1 VLPILAKSL
10 VRRIAEQL
18 YGPEKA
24 KKFWQRLE
32 IVGDIAIVR
41 QPFDVSLDELKPLAE
56 KILEELAYIKSVW
69 AAVSPV
75 RGQYRLRKFVHLAG
89 ENRSETIYKEHGCL
103 FKLDIT
109 RVYVSPRL
117 GYEHIRIAK
126 LVEPGEVVI
135 NMYAGAGLFSII
147 IARYAKPKKVYSI
160 DINPDAY
167 RYMVEN
173 VRLNRVE
180 GIVEPILGDAAK
192 VIEERLVGVADRV
205 LMPLPELAL
214 EHLPYAIKALRECGK
229 RIIHVYLHV
238 HANRDEDP
246 VEKGWKMLER
256 RFHELGVEAE
266 RLFGRVVREVGPR
279 WYQVVIDVK
288 VLKRSS

>member
-1 VLPILAKSL
+1 LARSL
-10 VRRIAEQL
+10 IRRLAEQL

-32 IVGDIAIVR
+32 IIGDIAIIR

-56 KILEELAYIKSVW
+56 KILEELPYIKSVW

-75 RGQYRLRKFVHLAG
+75 EGQYRLRKFAHLAG
-89 ENRSETIYKEHGCL
+89 EKRSETIYKEHGCL

-109 RVYVSPRL
+109 RVYISPRL
-117 GYEHIRIAK
+117 GYEHIRIAR
-126 LVEPGEVVI
+126 LVEPGEVVV

-173 VRLNRVE
+173 VKLNRVE
-180 GIVEPILGDAAK
+180 SIVEPILGDAAK
-192 VIEERLVGVADRV
+192 VIEEKLVGVADRV

-214 EHLPYAIKALRECGK
+214 DHLPYAVKALRKDGK
-229 RIIHVYLHV
+229 KIIHIYLHV
-238 HANRDEDP
+238 HAGRGEDP
-246 VEKGWKMLER
+246 IEKGWKIVVDRLD
-256 RFHELGVEAE
+256 ELGLKAE
-266 RLFGRVVREVGPR
+266 KLFGRVVRDVGPR
-279 WYQVVIDVK
+279 WYQVVLDIR
-288 VLKRSS
+288 VLKKSN

>member
-1 VLPILAKSL
+1 MARSL
-10 VRRIAEQL
+10 IRRLAEQL

-32 IVGDIAIVR
+32 IIGDIAIIR

-56 KILEELAYIKSVW
+56 KILEELPYIKSVW

-75 RGQYRLRKFVHLAG
+75 EGQYRLRKFAHLAG
-89 ENRSETIYKEHGCL
+89 EKRSETIYKEHGCL

-109 RVYVSPRL
+109 RVYISPRL
-117 GYEHIRIAK
+117 GYEHIRIAR
-126 LVEPGEVVI
+126 LVEPGEVVV

-173 VRLNRVE
+173 VKLNRVE
-180 GIVEPILGDAAK
+180 NIVEPILGDAAK
-192 VIEERLVGVADRV
+192 VIEEKLVGVADRV

-214 EHLPYAIKALRECGK
+214 DHLPYAVKALRKDGK
-229 RIIHVYLHV
+229 KTIHIYLHV
-238 HANRDEDP
+238 HAGRGEDP
-246 VEKGWKMLER
+246 IEKGWKIVVDRLD
-256 RFHELGVEAE
+256 ELGLKAE
-266 RLFGRVVREVGPR
+266 KLFGRVVRDVGPR
-279 WYQVVIDVK
+279 WYQVVLDIR
-288 VLKRSS
+288 VLKKSN

>member
-1 VLPILAKSL
+1 MTRSL
-10 VRRIAEQL
+10 IRRIAEQL

-32 IVGDIAIVR
+32 IIGDIAIIR

-56 KILEELAYIKSVW
+56 KILEELPYVKSVW
-69 AAVSPV
+69 AAISPV
-75 RGQYRLRKFVHLAG
+75 EGQYRLRKFAHLAG
-89 ENRSETIYKEHGCL
+89 ENRSETVYKEHGCL

-126 LVEPGEVVI
+126 LVEPREVVI

-180 GIVEPILGDAAK
+180 DVVEPILGDAAK
-192 VIEERLVGVADRV
+192 VIEERLVSVADRV

-214 EHLPYAIKALRECGK
+214 EHLPYAIKALREDGK

-238 HANRDEDP
+238 HANRGEDP
-246 VEKGWKMLER
+246 IEKGWELLEKR
-256 RFHELGVEAE
+256 LEKLGVKVE
-266 RLFGRVVREVGPR
+266 RLFGRIVRDVGPR
-279 WYQVVIDVK
+279 WYQVVIDIR
-288 VLKRSS
+288 VLKRLS

>member
-1 VLPILAKSL
+1 MTKSL
-10 VRRIAEQL
+10 IRKIAEQL

-32 IVGDIAIVR
+32 IIGDIAVVR

-56 KILEELAYIKSVW
+56 KILEELPYVKSVW

-75 RGQYRLRKFVHLAG
+75 EGQYRLRKFVHLAG
-89 ENRSETIYKEHGCL
+89 ERRSETVYKEHGCL

-117 GYEHIRIAK
+117 GYEHVRVAK
-126 LVEPGEVVI
+126 LVEPGEVVV

-173 VRLNRVE
+173 VKLNRVE
-180 GIVEPILGDAAK
+180 NIVEPILGDAVK

-214 EHLPYAIKALRECGK
+214 QHLPYAIKALREDGK
-229 RIIHVYLHV
+229 GIIHVYLHV
-238 HANRDEDP
+238 HASRGEDP
-246 VEKGWKMLER
+246 IEKSWRLLVEKLD
-256 RFHELGVEAE
+256 ELGIKAK
-266 RLFGRVVREVGPR
+266 RLFGRIVRDVGPR
-279 WYQVVIDVK
+279 WYQVVLDVR
-288 VLKRSS
+288 VLKRSK

>member
-1 VLPILAKSL
+1 MARSL
-10 VRRIAEQL
+10 IRRLAEQL

-32 IVGDIAIVR
+32 IIGDIAIIR

-56 KILEELAYIKSVW
+56 KILEELPYIKSVW

-75 RGQYRLRKFVHLAG
+75 EGQYRLRKFAHLAG
-89 ENRSETIYKEHGCL
+89 EKRSETIYKEHGCL

-109 RVYVSPRL
+109 RVYISPRL
-117 GYEHIRIAK
+117 GYEHIRIAR
-126 LVEPGEVVI
+126 LVEPGEVVV

-173 VRLNRVE
+173 VKLNRVE
-180 GIVEPILGDAAK
+180 SIVEPILGDAAK
-192 VIEERLVGVADRV
+192 VIEEKLVGVADRV

-214 EHLPYAIKALRECGK
+214 DHLPYAVKALRKDGK
-229 RIIHVYLHV
+229 KIIHIYLHV
-238 HANRDEDP
+238 HAGRGEDP
-246 VEKGWKMLER
+246 IEKGWKIVVDRLD
-256 RFHELGVEAE
+256 ELGLKAE
-266 RLFGRVVREVGPR
+266 KLFGRVVRDVGPR
-279 WYQVVIDVK
+279 WYQVVLDIR
-288 VLKRSS
+288 VLKKSN